1 MPIVQL
7 ILHFAAREGD
17 VPGID
22 DHDKVTTVS
31 VGAEEGL
38 VLSTEDRGDL
48 TGDAADDLVLR
59 IDQMPLR
66 PGLLG
71 SFQCRIL
78 DCHTQAGV
86 DG

>member
-7 ILHFAAREGD
+7 ILHFSAREGD

-22 DHDKVTTVS
+22 DHDKVTTVG

-48 TGDAADDLVLR
+48 TGDAADDLGEWEEWR
-59 IDQMPLR
+59 
-66 PGLLG
+66 
-71 SFQCRIL
+71 
-78 DCHTQAGV
+78 GV
-86 DG
+86 RRYR